1 MGSRGDSSHAISS
14 TSGMSLDEQEPRL
27 RLQCQSLLKS
37 ALATPINIATDSGW
51 TLKHEKQVYCKSLQ
65 DKELDKYVCTGTLNT
80 SLPCL
85 AWGLYAATTDDLRIS
100 ASILYESEFMDAK
113 VVRVFEAASADD
125 SFKFSGVKYIKTQM
139 PVQSTHVSRDAVYF
153 EVRPKLLY
161 KRSFSRMCVG
171 LNNTA
176 IVPPQTNVAR
186 ESITIVYLFNE
197 LPGGRV
203 QFSMESSVLPV
214 GVIPTW

>member
-27 RLQCQSLLKS
+27 L
-37 ALATPINIATDSGW
+37 
-51 TLKHEKQVYCKSLQ
+51 YCKSLQ

-153 EVRPKLLY
+153 EVRPKLCL
-161 KRSFSRMCVG
+161 
-171 LNNTA
+171 
-176 IVPPQTNVAR
+176 
-186 ESITIVYLFNE
+186 
-197 LPGGRV
+197 
-203 QFSMESSVLPV
+203 
-214 GVIPTW
+214 